1 MQLKA
6 KTKICY
12 QSNLHFPNGNAKNTP
27 QCEML
32 MRSNYHH
39 SIPFSA
45 IMLISNHS
53 FVHFSYLMLCSFWM
67 NSLEYNCKFSFG
79 NCSTPSYFVPKNRII
94 FNHLLIWYYKRPGRS
109 KTKAE
114 VNATQHVSA
123 KARHRAQWHSFW
135 TIFFQC
141 IHHFKCK
148 INVPQ
153 IQHCRGIFQLF
164 YYRYIS
170 MCSKKEKLLFFFKRV
185 AHMYAIRAW

>member
-1 MQLKA
+1 MLPIQFAFSKRKCQKYTTMRNVNAIQLSSQHTIFCNNA
-6 KTKICY
+6 
-12 QSNLHFPNGNAKNTP
+12 HFEP
-27 QCEML
+27 QFCAFFL
-32 MRSNYHH
+32 SYVVFFLNY
-39 SIPFSA
+39 
-45 IMLISNHS
+45 
-53 FVHFSYLMLCSFWM
+53 
-67 NSLEYNCKFSFG
+67 SLEYNCKFSFG